1 MEIKELRIGNYISPL
16 GIGLTKV
23 EGFCIWDNL
32 IQSSNFAERDI
43 EDFEPIPLTEDWLL
57 IFGFEKDSQV
67 NLFRLENKLGIIVY
81 YPKTSVEKAKIN
93 FMLTNA
99 SFMINTIRYVHE
111 LQNLCFA
118 LTQKELETKN
128 HPL

>member
-16 GIGLTKV
+16 GIGITKV

-57 IFGFEKDSQV
+57 KFGLKKIEEYCFELDDIHV
-67 NLFRLENKLGIIVY
+67 NTKRELMWITTKCKIELEFNIPNYI
-81 YPKTSVEKAKIN
+81 
-93 FMLTNA
+93 
-99 SFMINTIRYVHE
+99 HE
-111 LQNLCFA
+111 LQNLYFA
-118 LTQKELETKN
+118 LTRKELETKN